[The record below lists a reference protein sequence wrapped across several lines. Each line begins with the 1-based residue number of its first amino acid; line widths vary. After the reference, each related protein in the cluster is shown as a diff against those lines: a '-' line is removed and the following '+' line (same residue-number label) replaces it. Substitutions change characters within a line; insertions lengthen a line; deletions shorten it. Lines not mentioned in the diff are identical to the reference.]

1 MIQPYWGELDTMG
14 DSLIGKSFL
23 QRNWRRCLQ
32 ISHRCPWNIGIPK
45 WNKNQYF
52 AHWNNLRFCYQISYR
67 CLWNTEISNWNKN
80 RFSPSEI
87 NTVVCITITPQYQ
100 RRNNRKLD
108 HNTNFVTIE
117 NIIERRT
124 MKSIFVFQRL
134 ITVSKGVMSIN
145 SIITLALRIWD
156 INHS

>member
-1 MIQPYWGELDTMG
+1 MSHIRNARVMILFIDITPLLTVIRRWKTKMLFIVRRSMIF
-14 DSLIGKSFL
+14 S
-23 QRNWRRCLQ
+23 NWRRCLQ

-117 NIIERRT
+117 NIIER
-124 MKSIFVFQRL
+124 KDV
-134 ITVSKGVMSIN
+134 
-145 SIITLALRIWD
+145 
-156 INHS
+156 

>member
-1 MIQPYWGELDTMG
+1 M
-14 DSLIGKSFL
+14 
-23 QRNWRRCLQ
+23 
-32 ISHRCPWNIGIPK
+32 
-45 WNKNQYF
+45 
-52 AHWNNLRFCYQISYR
+52 
-67 CLWNTEISNWNKN
+67 
-80 RFSPSEI
+80 
-87 NTVVCITITPQYQ
+87 TITPQYQ

>member
-23 QRNWRRCLQ
+23 HWNWRQCFQ

-67 CLWNTEISNWNKN
+67 CLRNTEISNWNKN

-87 NTVVCITITPQYQ
+87 NTVVCMTITPQYQ
-100 RRNNRKLD
+100 RRNNRKIRSQYQLR
-108 HNTNFVTIE
+108 HNWKYHWASNNEKHFCFSTSYYC
-117 NIIERRT
+117 
-124 MKSIFVFQRL
+124 KQRCN
-134 ITVSKGVMSIN
+134 VYK
-145 SIITLALRIWD
+145 
-156 INHS
+156 